1 VKFLIDMPVTP
12 DAVPH
17 LQRLGH
23 DAVHVSAIG
32 LATVPDITILAAA
45 RETGSVVVTADL
57 DYPRLLALLHA
68 TSPGVILFRG
78 GSYSDAEMLSSLD
91 RVLEQVSESDL
102 ARSIVVIDRHRLR
115 RRLLPITHE

>member
-23 DAVHVSAIG
+23 EAVHVSTIG
-32 LATVPDITILAAA
+32 LAMVGDTTILAAA
-45 RETGSVVVTADL
+45 SETGAVVVTADL

-68 TSPGVILFRG
+68 TSPGVILIRG
-78 GSYSDAEMLSSLD
+78 GSYSDAEMLSLLD
-91 RVLEQVSESDL
+91 RVLDQISEPDL
-102 ARSIVVIDRHRLR
+102 TRSILVVDRHRIR
-115 RRLLPITHE
+115 RRQLPIVAN